1 MRETDILII
10 GGGIAGAGAA
20 YFLSRHA
27 RVTLVEAEA
36 QAGYHTTGRSA
47 AFYAESY
54 GGPKLQPLTTASKP
68 FFVAPPEGFTDV
80 PLVTPRGEIHLFR
93 EDERPA
99 ALKAFADMQVAL
111 PAVRM
116 IGHEDTLALAPFLD
130 GSRFAGAIHDPECRD
145 LDVAALHQAYLRSM
159 RKAGGDI
166 LLDASVESLRYEG
179 GRWIA
184 ATRIGEV
191 AAPVVVNAAGAWV
204 DKVAGMAGL
213 APLGIMPLRR
223 TIVTI
228 ENPGL
233 AGFRREAPV
242 IMDLQE
248 SWYFKPEGE
257 GFLLSPADETP
268 SEPCDAQPEMEDIA
282 LAIDHFEK
290 AVGANV
296 ARLRSK
302 WAGLRSFAPD
312 RAPVIGFDPRA
323 EGFFWSAGQGGF
335 GIQTSP
341 AWSETAACLVR
352 GAALPD
358 DFVAAGVDPEVYTP
372 ARLIS

>member
-20 YFLSRHA
+20 YFLSSHA

-47 AFYAESY
+47 AFYAETY

-68 FFVAPPEGFTDV
+68 FFVAPPEGYTDV
-80 PLVTPRGEIHLFR
+80 PLVGPRGEIQLFR
-93 EDERPA
+93 EDERTV
-99 ALKAFADMQVAL
+99 ALKAFADKQAAL

-116 IGHEDTLALAPFLD
+116 IDRDEVLALAPFLD
-130 GSRFAGAIHDPECRD
+130 GSRFAGAIYDPECRD
-145 LDVAALHQAYLRSM
+145 LDVAALHQGYLRGL

-166 LLDASVESLRYEG
+166 LLDAGVESLRREG

-184 ATRIGEV
+184 TTRAGEI
-191 AAPVVVNAAGAWV
+191 AAPVIVNAAGAWA
-204 DKVAGMAGL
+204 DKVAAMAGL

-233 AGFRREAPV
+233 EGFRRAAPV
-242 IMDLQE
+242 TMDIGE
-248 SWYFKPEGE
+248 NWYFKPEGE

-268 SEPCDAQPEMEDIA
+268 SEPCDAQPEMEDVA
-282 LAIDHFEK
+282 LAIDSFEK
-290 AVGANV
+290 AVGASV
-296 ARLRSK
+296 SKLRSK

-341 AWSETAACLVR
+341 AWSATAACLLR
-352 GAALPD
+352 GVPLPD
-358 DFVAAGVDPEVYTP
+358 AFVAAGVDPEVYAP
-372 ARLIS
+372 ARLIP